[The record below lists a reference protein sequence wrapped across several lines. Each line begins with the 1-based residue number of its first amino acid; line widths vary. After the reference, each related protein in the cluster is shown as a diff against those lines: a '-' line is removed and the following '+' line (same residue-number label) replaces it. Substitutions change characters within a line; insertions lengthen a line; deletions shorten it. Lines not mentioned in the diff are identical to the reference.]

1 MRRILIAVTV
11 LAAAA
16 LMSPVHAQ
24 AVRDEIALSRQEI
37 QTERQAIVAA
47 NLQLFESEAAAFWPL
62 YRAYRQDIEVLG
74 DRMVKLM
81 EDYAANYK
89 TLTDDKA
96 SALLDE
102 SLSIQGDE
110 IKVMT
115 KHAKKMRQALPAKTV
130 ARFFQIENQLNHILR
145 AQLADEIPLVKN
157 K

>member
-1 MRRILIAVTV
+1 MKRILFTV
-11 LAAAA
+11 ILMAAAA
-16 LMSPVHAQ
+16 VMIPARAQ
-24 AVRDEIALSRQEI
+24 GLHDEIALTRQEI
-37 QTERQAIVAA
+37 QTDRQAIVAA
-47 NLQLFESEAAAFWPL
+47 NLQLSETEATAFWPL
-62 YRAYRQDIEVLG
+62 YRAYRQDIDVLG

-96 SALLDE
+96 SSLLDE
-102 SLSIQGDE
+102 SLSIQADE
-110 IKVMT
+110 IKIMS
-115 KHAKKMRQALPAKTV
+115 KHAKKMRASLSGKTV